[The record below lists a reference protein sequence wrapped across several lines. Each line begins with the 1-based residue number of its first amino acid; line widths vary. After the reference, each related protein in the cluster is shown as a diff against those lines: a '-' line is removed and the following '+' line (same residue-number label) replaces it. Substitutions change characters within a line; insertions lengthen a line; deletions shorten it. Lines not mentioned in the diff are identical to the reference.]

1 MASVDTDEPFSR
13 MRTTSGTKPQHAK
26 ENPMPKYLCQGS
38 YTKEGLQGLLKEGG
52 SKRRAMVERLAQEM
66 GGKLEAFYFAFGSDD
81 FHIILD
87 LPSNV
92 DMAAVALV
100 ANASGAVKSRITVLM
115 TPEEVDLAT
124 KKQVNYRPPMQ

>member
-1 MASVDTDEPFSR
+1 
-13 MRTTSGTKPQHAK
+13 
-26 ENPMPKYLCQGS
+26 MPKYLCQGS
-38 YTKEGLQGLLKEGG
+38 YTKDGLQGLLKEGG

-66 GGKLEAFYFAFGSDD
+66 GGTMEAFYFAFGGDD

-100 ANASGAVKSRITVLM
+100 ANASGTVKSRITVLL
-115 TPEEVDLAT
+115 TPEELDQAT
-124 KKQVNYRPPMQ
+124 KKQVNFQPPRS

>member
-1 MASVDTDEPFSR
+1 MSHDEGGHIAKRQP
-13 MRTTSGTKPQHAK
+13 AK
-26 ENPMPKYLCQGS
+26 ENHVPKYLCQGS
-38 YTKEGLQGLLKEGG
+38 YTEQGLKGLLKEGG
-52 SKRRAMVERLAQEM
+52 SKRRAMVEQLVKEM

-92 DMAAVALV
+92 DMTAVALV

-115 TPEEVDLAT
+115 TPEEVDSAT
-124 KKQVNYRPPMQ
+124 KKQVNFRPPTQ